1 MKDLENITTR
11 ITAAQASLFELW
23 AVEKDAYTID
33 EFFQF
38 FVDFY
43 TSFMVELNQLE
54 EKREKAEEEKKRLQR
69 AKEAEERR
77 RQGGLDKLSQTTVNM
92 TSAMVCFEINIV
104 SCRLLVHTKNADAN
118 NSDIRWC
125 LVIQTETD
133 PVLKTPVQFVSPT

>member
-1 MKDLENITTR
+1 MKDLENITAR

-23 AVEKDAYTID
+23 AVKKDAYTID

-54 EKREKAEEEKKRLQR
+54 EKRAKAEEEKKRLQR

-92 TSAMVCFEINIV
+92 TSAMVCFEMKVVI
-104 SCRLLVHTKNADAN
+104 CRLSMHIKNVDVN
-118 NSDIRWC
+118 NSDKQWR
-125 LVIQTETD
+125 LVI
-133 PVLKTPVQFVSPT
+133 